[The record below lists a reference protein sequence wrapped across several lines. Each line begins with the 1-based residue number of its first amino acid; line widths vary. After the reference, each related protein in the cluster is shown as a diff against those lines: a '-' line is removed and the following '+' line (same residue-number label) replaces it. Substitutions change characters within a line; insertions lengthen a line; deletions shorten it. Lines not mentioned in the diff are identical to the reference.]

1 MKYLCVIAF
10 LMLGGVLYSAE
21 KDSECI
27 QELNIC
33 RASCYAKPDQDG
45 SCILACYKKADQCTR
60 P

>member
-10 LMLGGVLYSAE
+10 LMSCGVLYSAE

-27 QELNIC
+27 QELNRC
-33 RASCYAKPDQDG
+33 RAVCYAKPDQDG
-45 SCILACYKKADQCTR
+45 SCILACYKKADQCAR